1 VDGRNAQIAA
11 IQGRSHG
18 VQQVGD
24 EAIGVYQVNPG
35 AGEAATKAWET
46 GEAQVA
52 TRIEPEPLSIM
63 SAKTWF
69 AAVIAQKE
77 RRSAL

>member
-1 VDGRNAQIAA
+1 
-11 IQGRSHG
+11 

-63 SAKTWF
+63 SAKT
-69 AAVIAQKE
+69 
-77 RRSAL
+77 R